1 MNIYDIAEK
10 ANVSP
15 ATVSRVINGNKS
27 VREETRRKVQKI
39 IEETNYVPNSLAR
52 NLSVGETR
60 NIAFLAPD
68 IENPFFSKIL
78 HGLSDTANHYG
89 YNVFMY
95 GTNDNLEIEHRI
107 LNDVQKERIKGFVII
122 PVSDK
127 DKITAEKLESL
138 EKNQIPIVLIDR
150 DIIHAEF
157 DGVFSDDCEGA
168 RQAVKCLIDSGHT
181 RIAII
186 TGERNSRP
194 GRERLK
200 GYEKALEESGIEKK
214 SDYIVGGSFKENA
227 AYQACQRLMD
237 LKEPPTAI
245 FTSNNLITLGCLKF
259 MKDKDMK
266 IGRDISMVCFDEI
279 HELSC
284 TDINLTTVDRPVY
297 EMGCAALELLEYSF
311 QSLTG
316 NGKEKIM
323 RRTNIVK
330 TNLIIRGSEKL
341 KK

>member
-1 MNIYDIAEK
+1 
-10 ANVSP
+10 
-15 ATVSRVINGNKS
+15 
-27 VREETRRKVQKI
+27 
-39 IEETNYVPNSLAR
+39 
-52 NLSVGETR
+52 
-60 NIAFLAPD
+60 
-68 IENPFFSKIL
+68 
-78 HGLSDTANHYG
+78 
-89 YNVFMY
+89 
-95 GTNDNLEIEHRI
+95 
-107 LNDVQKERIKGFVII
+107 
-122 PVSDK
+122 
-127 DKITAEKLESL
+127 
-138 EKNQIPIVLIDR
+138 
-150 DIIHAEF
+150 
-157 DGVFSDDCEGA
+157 
-168 RQAVKCLIDSGHT
+168 
-181 RIAII
+181 
-186 TGERNSRP
+186 
-194 GRERLK
+194 
-200 GYEKALEESGIEKK
+200 
-214 SDYIVGGSFKENA
+214 
-227 AYQACQRLMD
+227 MD
-237 LKEPPTAI
+237 LKEPPTTI